1 MDTPLPEK
9 KPLNP
14 WTVWIPIIV
23 MALGVVV
30 FYNYLISQSLR
41 KDRERPAYMGKLET
55 DLTLTERTGKT
66 VRLSELKGKVLL
78 ISYVFTRCPRSC
90 PGVISKVREI
100 HNEFGGDPGL
110 HLLSFS
116 VDPGDT
122 AAMMDEFAKKFQV
135 TAPNWWF
142 VNGTEK
148 EVRNFMTFKVKFR
161 AVQDIPEADRLTPD
175 DKYMHDARVALVDHF
190 GNVRQIYDIA
200 NIDPEQAAFWNEKI
214 RADLKYLLEERKRD
228 PYKP

>member
-1 MDTPLPEK
+1 MESAPTEK

-14 WTVWIPIIV
+14 WTIWIPIIV

-41 KDRERPAYMGKLET
+41 KDKDRPPYLGKLET
-55 DLTLTERTGKT
+55 DLTLSERSGKT
-66 VRLSELKGKVLL
+66 VQLSELKGKVLL

-90 PGVISKVREI
+90 PGVISKVRDI
-100 HNEFGGDPGL
+100 YNDFGSDPEL
-110 HLLSFS
+110 QFVSFS
-116 VDPGDT
+116 VDPEDT
-122 AAMMDEFAKKFQV
+122 PAMMDEFAKRFQV
-135 TAPNWWF
+135 TQSNWWF
-142 VNGTEK
+142 VNGVEK

-161 AVQDIPEADRLTPD
+161 AVQDIPEAERLTPN

-190 GNVRQIYDIA
+190 GNVRQIYDIG

-214 RADLKYLLEERKRD
+214 RADLKHLLDEQKRD